1 MKNLRKIA
9 VLGFVLALAAPI
21 KLTAQ
26 NDTLRISAHPDSVYA
41 HFLNASKSSVFDGF
55 TIQLYS
61 GSREG
66 AYQIRAKI
74 IELGTQADARLVY
87 KEPNFKIHVGSFP
100 TAAMAERELLRWTQE
115 FPDAFVV
122 QTLVPWYPTGTQEEP
137 NAAQPSSTAAPSK

>member
-1 MKNLRKIA
+1 MKYLRKIA
-9 VLGFVLALAAPI
+9 ALGFVLALAAPV

-26 NDTLRISAHPDSVYA
+26 NDTLRISAHPDSVYT
-41 HFLNASKSSVFDGF
+41 HFLNASKSTVFDGF

-100 TAAMAERELLRWTQE
+100 NAALAERELLRWVQE

-122 QTLVPWYPTGTQEEP
+122 QTLVPWYPTSREETP
-137 NAAQPSSTAAPSK
+137 TATPSASSAPPSK